1 MRFRPCI
8 DIHNGKVKQIVGG
21 SLQDQGDQAQENYVA
36 EQDAPFFAR
45 LYQSRGIRGGH
56 IILLNPAT
64 SPYYEAT
71 RQQAVEA
78 LKAYP
83 GGMQIGGGI
92 REDNAESFLDAGA
105 SHVIV
110 TSYVFKNGVINWE
123 NLKKLERA
131 VGRKH
136 LVLDLSCRKKDGQ
149 YYIVTDR
156 WQKFTQVPVSEQTI
170 EEFSSHCDEFLVH
183 AVDVEGKASG
193 IEVEL
198 VKLLAKN
205 HQRIKKLISADRL
218 LQKRADACQPA
229 MHNQLGILHG
239 TDHNNLAT
247 GIHGM
252 NTPAALNTISIRQI
266 HIHSHHIRSR
276 FCVQIYCMRSILC
289 HRTDLKISLGQH
301 RANHHPTNLG
311 VIYHHYPN
319 FLHQNHL
326 HFSSIITYMLLSP

>member
-71 RQQAVEA
+71 RQQAIEA

-123 NLKKLERA
+123 NLEKLERA

-156 WQKFTQVPVSEQTI
+156 WQKFTDECVT
-170 EEFSSHCDEFLVH
+170 EELLDRLQGYADEFLIH
-183 AVDVEGKASG
+183 AVDVEGKARG
-193 IEVEL
+193 IEQEL
-198 VKLLAKN
+198 VKFIGNYTGNPITYAGGVHSMEDLYLL
-205 HQRIKKLISADRL
+205 KKLGQNRMNVTIGSAL
-218 LQKRADACQPA
+218 
-229 MHNQLGILHG
+229 
-239 TDHNNLAT
+239 
-247 GIHGM
+247 
-252 NTPAALNTISIRQI
+252 
-266 HIHSHHIRSR
+266 
-276 FCVQIYCMRSILC
+276 
-289 HRTDLKISLGQH
+289 DLFGGSMKWEDVLTVC
-301 RANHHPTNLG
+301 REK
-311 VIYHHYPN
+311 
-319 FLHQNHL
+319 
-326 HFSSIITYMLLSP
+326 